1 MNSIERSTGGDTLVK
16 QSEEHFHDEWAA
28 TLEPAEVMVDES
40 WEAATCPEHR
50 WIKDQLRDL
59 RGRRVLD
66 LGCGAGEAAVW
77 IAKQGA
83 EVVASDISSHFLD
96 RLRVLLVLL
105 ALDFR
110 PLFPDRARA
119 PVAAAV
125 LEEDR
130 PRARPPRASVQS
142 AQRAGSP
149 GTGRAPVLEALLLER
164 RGVRHQADAM
174 KGD

>member
-1 MNSIERSTGGDTLVK
+1 MSNIERSTAGDTPDK
-16 QSEEHFHDEWAA
+16 ESEEQFHDEWAA
-28 TLEPAEVMVDES
+28 SIDPAEVMVDES
-40 WEAATCPEHR
+40 WQAATCPEHR
-50 WIKDQLRDL
+50 WIRDQLGDL

-77 IAKQGA
+77 FAKQGA
-83 EVVASDISSHFLD
+83 EVVASDISSQFLD

-105 ALDFR
+105 ALDSR
-110 PLFPDRARA
+110 LLFPDRARA
-119 PVAAAV
+119 PVSAAV

-149 GTGRAPVLEALLLER
+149 GTGHAP
-164 RGVRHQADAM
+164 
-174 KGD
+174 